1 MWTALASLWLGAGHV
16 YGIVIALAL
25 MRTAI
30 GRNHTALD
38 PVVGIWGGVSPHH
51 AAVMIPGNRVMCSTN
66 QRSHRCGHYP
76 IAATPMFPNA
86 LSYLLRRIEFLV
98 G

>member
-1 MWTALASLWLGAGHV
+1 MWTALASMWLGAGHV
-16 YGIVIALAL
+16 YGIVITLAL

-38 PVVGIWGGVSPHH
+38 PSWVFGVPSVHLMP
-51 AAVMIPGNRVMCSTN
+51 PSSGNRVTCSTN
-66 QRSHRCGHYP
+66 QRSRRRGHYP
-76 IAATPMFPNA
+76 IADTPMFPNV
-86 LSYLLRRIEFLV
+86 LSYLLGRIEFLV